1 MELHHAL
8 RNLKDEMTKQEVSR
22 NTLDI
27 LCERRT
33 CARQDVGLQLLDDF
47 NKDIDALITK
57 LVDARTKV
65 HNQELKVEA
74 CKSKVEKD
82 KQVCLST

>member
-8 RNLKDEMTKQEVSR
+8 RNLKDEMTKQEVS
-22 NTLDI
+22 
-27 LCERRT
+27 RRT